1 MQAELGA
8 YLRTMRRARNLTQE
22 QLAAAVGQPQ
32 TTISA
37 IEAGKVDVRASV
49 LCRLSVVLG
58 VDAAELIRLLCAPPH
73 DEAA

>member
-49 LCRLSVVLG
+49 LCRLARVLG
-58 VDAAELIRLLCAPPH
+58 TDPGELIRLLCAGTE
-73 DEAA
+73 DAA